1 MESTVKLYSLKVVE
15 FKSYAFAALFIV
27 GNLLLPQLS
36 HLLPLGGKALLPIY
50 FFTLIAAYKYG
61 FFTGLLTAIV
71 SPLLNH
77 FLFGMPAAE
86 MLAIIL
92 VKSTLLALAASY
104 LAYRT
109 QQIKLQN
116 ILLVILFY
124 QGIGMMAEFAMKG
137 SFMLALQDIRIG
149 YPGMLIQLIGGFFCL
164 KAIKNL

>member
-1 MESTVKLYSLKVVE
+1 MESTIKLYSLKVIE
-15 FKSYAFAALFIV
+15 LKAYAFAALFIV

-71 SPLLNH
+71 SPLLNY

-104 LAYRT
+104 LANRT
-109 QQIKLQN
+109 QQIKLQS

-124 QGIGMMAEFAMKG
+124 QGIGMIVEFAMTG

-149 YPGMLIQLIGGFFCL
+149 YPGMLFQLIGGFFCL